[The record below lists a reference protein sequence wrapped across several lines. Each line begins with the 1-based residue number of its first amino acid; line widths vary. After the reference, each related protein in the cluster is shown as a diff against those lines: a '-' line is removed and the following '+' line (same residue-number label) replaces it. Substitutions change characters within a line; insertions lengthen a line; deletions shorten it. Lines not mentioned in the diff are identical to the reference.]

1 MEWTQEDVAELQK
14 FTTTIDSDDIKIK
27 EQIKQMLLNN
37 RFIIHVL
44 NNKELEEVE
53 AEPDEYYNVN
63 ILPYYLLAPT
73 QTNVQNFI
81 CFEVVYEELMRYNAS
96 AKRLNIIFHIL
107 CHHDN
112 ITDEDTGIARH
123 DLLAALI
130 QHDFNFTNNMGK
142 KLKLVAD
149 QSRPVDNMFISRT
162 LTFEQITDNNL
173 VKTYNDNPRLANKF

>member
-1 MEWTQEDVAELQK
+1 MNIELK
-14 FTTTIDSDDIKIK
+14 KEGSKKSLNVKNIGIK
-27 EQIKQMLLNN
+27 ETDFKMQMLLNN

-44 NNKELEEVE
+44 NNKELEESE

-73 QTNVQNFI
+73 QTNVKNFI
-81 CFEVVYEELMRYNAS
+81 CIEVIYDELMRYNS
-96 AKRLNIIFHIL
+96 TVKRLNIIFHIL
-107 CHHDN
+107 CHHDS

-130 QHDFNFTNNMGK
+130 QHDFNFTNTMGR

-173 VKTYNDNPRLANKF
+173 VKTYNDNPRLSNKV

>member
-14 FTTTIDSDDIKIK
+14 FTTTIDSDDIKVK

-81 CFEVVYEELMRYNAS
+81 CFEVIYDEMMRYNS
-96 AKRLNIIFHIL
+96 SVKRLNVIFHIL

-112 ITDEDTGIARH
+112 ITD
-123 DLLAALI
+123 
-130 QHDFNFTNNMGK
+130 
-142 KLKLVAD
+142 
-149 QSRPVDNMFISRT
+149 
-162 LTFEQITDNNL
+162 
-173 VKTYNDNPRLANKF
+173 